1 MFDSFWHPA
10 QASIPGNYV
19 RYIWG
24 TGRAAVFDCRKSPL
38 DSKCNLRDGGM
49 HVFRRQVLRIVACM
63 YRPEIMARWFVGQD

>member
-49 HVFRRQVLRIVACM
+49 HVFADKCSVLSHVCT
-63 YRPEIMARWFVGQD
+63 GQK